1 MIVALLHHLARVQLA
16 EGVLKVGERT
26 LRLADLGVV
35 LAQDIGV
42 ASSLANEL
50 GCLEKLALGL
60 DALVDV
66 LDLLVQLV
74 RLRAGDTRV

>member
-1 MIVALLHHLARVQLA
+1 MQLA
-16 EGVLKVGERT
+16 EGVLEVGERT

-42 ASSLANEL
+42 TGSLANEL
-50 GCLEKLALGL
+50 GCLEELALGL